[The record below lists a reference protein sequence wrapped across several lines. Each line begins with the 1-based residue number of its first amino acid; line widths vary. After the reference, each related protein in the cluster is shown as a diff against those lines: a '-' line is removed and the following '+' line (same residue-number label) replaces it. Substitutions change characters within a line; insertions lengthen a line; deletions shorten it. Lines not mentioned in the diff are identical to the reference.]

1 MTSSEPTAR
10 TMWKLLEPLHAVTYF
25 APEAV
30 DAFRSAGTKGFWMGY
45 FGGRAAPMGE
55 AGTALVGATFFNF
68 ARAMVA
74 RSVPDVWSFS
84 APEAMLEA
92 RLSGATRALRGLL
105 GPLADS
111 PQVSAAAT
119 LARQAVDGLGT
130 AGRPLAAANAALP
143 WPADD
148 LSILWQAA
156 TVVREHRGDGHVA
169 ALVAHGLDG
178 AQAHVSLA
186 ATGAVPRTVLQPNR
200 GWTDQEWTDAERA
213 LADRG
218 WLDGHGRLTGAGTS
232 GRAAI
237 EAATDRLASDP
248 WRRLG
253 PTDTQALVDA
263 LVPLTRSVT
272 ASGVIPEM
280 NPIGLPIEL

>member
-1 MTSSEPTAR
+1 MTNTEPAAR

-25 APEAV
+25 APEA
-30 DAFRSAGTKGFWMGY
+30 AEACRSAGAKGFWMGY

-55 AGTALVGATFFNF
+55 AGAALVGATFFNF
-68 ARAMVA
+68 APAMVA
-74 RSVPDVWSFS
+74 RSVPDVWSF
-84 APEAMLEA
+84 ATPATLLEA
-92 RLSGATRALRGLL
+92 RLSGATQALRGLL
-105 GPLADS
+105 GPRADG
-111 PQVSAAAT
+111 PQVSEAAT
-119 LARQAVDGLGT
+119 LARKALDGLGT

-169 ALVAHGLDG
+169 TLVAHGLNG

-186 ATGAVPRTVLQPNR
+186 ATGAVPRTALQPHR
-200 GWTDQEWTDAERA
+200 GWTDQEWTDAEAA

-218 WLDGHGRLTGAGTS
+218 WLDQHGRMTAA
-232 GRAAI
+232 GRAGRAGI

-253 PTDTQALVDA
+253 APGTKTLVDA
-263 LVPLTRSVT
+263 LVPLTRAIVS
-272 ASGVIPEM
+272 SGVIPDM
-280 NPIGLPIEL
+280 NPMGLPIEL

>member
-1 MTSSEPTAR
+1 
-10 TMWKLLEPLHAVTYF
+10 
-25 APEAV
+25 
-30 DAFRSAGTKGFWMGY
+30 
-45 FGGRAAPMGE
+45 MGE
-55 AGTALVGATFFNF
+55 AGAALVGATFFTF
-68 ARAMVA
+68 APAMVA

-84 APEAMLEA
+84 APAALLEA
-92 RLSGATRALRGLL
+92 RRSGASRALRGLL

-111 PQVSAAAT
+111 PHVSTAAI

-143 WPADD
+143 WPADH

-169 ALVAHGLDG
+169 TLVAHGLDG

-218 WLDGHGRLTGAGTS
+218 WLDEEGRLTGAGMS
-232 GRAAI
+232 GRSAI
-237 EAATDRLASDP
+237 EAATDRLASDL
-248 WRRLG
+248 WQRLG
-253 PTDTQALVDA
+253 AADTKTLVDA
-263 LVPLTRSVT
+263 LVPLARAVT
-272 ASGVIPEM
+272 SSGVIPEM
-280 NPIGLPIEL
+280 NPIGLPVEL